1 VSDEQDVSTS
11 TPADRYEPP
20 EVEELDTEE
29 GPAVVGGGGPATAP
43 G

>member
-1 VSDEQDVSTS
+1 MANDDTNVLGTDD
-11 TPADRYEPP
+11 AYEPP

-29 GPAVVGGGGPATAP
+29 GPALTGGGGPATSP